1 MAFDSY
7 AFSETLDEIEKL
19 LGYLMGNERAF
30 LYLRSARSELIQTT
44 EELPSEVEGMG
55 LYYLAIYEVDND
67 YRFPCPDGSY
77 AVKPVWSDGEYSS
90 PLRFPVFRPTDE
102 DGAKAAQD
110 AFFTTLKTNAN
121 LAYQQGVS
129 WSAGIADYCR
139 SVCAQFTE
147 VSPETIADALV
158 DLQRNALGKLHP
170 QNNSDW
176 ATIEHVSNFW
186 TGEGASAFASFYDN
200 FNSMLGR
207 CYTFT
212 CDVVAAFGM
221 LAMLTHG
228 AQVGA
233 QKFAESVRDN
243 LKTQL
248 AEWVRQES
256 RPADPPT
263 EPPWVA
269 DFTKIFGSA
278 WAVVGDL
285 PVVGVV
291 KEQVDKFVGTVTDVS
306 QLVTDIADVSGHK
319 FGETRADVK
328 LEGAEQIYTGLTD
341 TLYST
346 YYEGYR
352 SGLTQLLS
360 GNPHADPPTDPNAAL
375 PFSIDQALRDLAQLK
390 GAHQWSPGE
399 VTHAGSMTEP
409 GDDY

>member
-1 MAFDSY
+1 
-7 AFSETLDEIEKL
+7 
-19 LGYLMGNERAF
+19 MGNERAF
-30 LYLRSARSELIQTT
+30 LYLRSARSESIQTT
-44 EELPSEVEGMG
+44 EDLPPEVEGMG
-55 LYYLAIYEVDND
+55 VFYLAIYEVDND
-67 YRFPCPDGSY
+67 YRFPCPDSRY
-77 AVKPVWSDGEYSS
+77 AVKPMWSDGEYSS
-90 PLRFPVFRPTDE
+90 PLRFPVFRPVDE

-129 WSAGIADYCR
+129 LVGGHRGLLPQRVCPVHRGQPRDHRRRPGGPAAEHPRQGSTRRTTPTGPR
-139 SVCAQFTE
+139 SSMSRTSGPARVPAR
-147 VSPETIADALV
+147 SPA
-158 DLQRNALGKLHP
+158 
-170 QNNSDW
+170 
-176 ATIEHVSNFW
+176 
-186 TGEGASAFASFYDN
+186 FYDN

-243 LKTQL
+243 LKTQSRRMGT
-248 AEWVRQES
+248 AG
-256 RPADPPT
+256 RPAG
-263 EPPWVA
+263 
-269 DFTKIFGSA
+269 GSA
-278 WAVVGDL
+278 DGAALDGGLHQDPRL
-285 PVVGVV
+285 GLGRGRGPAGGRGRQGAGR
-291 KEQVDKFVGTVTDVS
+291 QVRGHRHRRVAAWSPTSPTSAGTS
-306 QLVTDIADVSGHK
+306 SGRP
-319 FGETRADVK
+319 TRTSS

-352 SGLTQLLS
+352 SGLTQPVVRQPPRGPAHRS
-360 GNPHADPPTDPNAAL
+360 GRGVAVQHRPGAAR
-375 PFSIDQALRDLAQLK
+375 PRPLK

-399 VTHAGSMTEP
+399 VTHSGSMTEA